1 MDNLPQELTNRIA
14 LQLERCPDQPQ
25 VPLLLQDCVGDSKLP
40 PYATL
45 SRKWRDAVE
54 FITFHTLRVR
64 SDQLDDFRRRLTGNR
79 RSYLRRLIYI
89 VVLPEYPKEVYNR
102 VETTQEQQENSKAF
116 TQAISDL
123 FSILKNW
130 EDEGLQSTLCLEFPY
145 ESAYSQTDLRIKY
158 MAYSRSE
165 TSVDIY
171 EKRYAQSFLEISPV
185 EELET
190 EIRSRNTHLEKAQK
204 EATNTDLTVED
215 LDEVR
220 KRQEDEGAE
229 VSLEAFESIDFP
241 SLSNVTDLVIRG
253 NSSRKLAPS
262 VGTSLATHLPQLNR
276 IDWHFGE
283 SDEEKKMVQN
293 RIKFSLALN
302 RIQLPHCSAA
312 ELDFYQGK
320 MQITCYI
327 FTRSRL
333 TTDRGAIESRK
344 VTTRTYGNRVA
355 V

>member
-14 LQLERCPDQPQ
+14 LQLERCPEQPQ

-45 SRKWRDAVE
+45 SKRWKDAVE

-64 SDQLDDFRRRLTGNR
+64 SDQLDDFRKRLTGNR

-102 VETTQEQQENSKAF
+102 VETTQEQQENSEAF
-116 TQAISDL
+116 TQAISEL
-123 FSILKNW
+123 FSILKSW

-145 ESAYSQTDLRIKY
+145 ESTYSQTDLRIKH

-165 TSVDIY
+165 RSVDIY
-171 EKRYAQSFLEISPV
+171 EERYAQSFLEISPMK
-185 EELET
+185 ELET
-190 EIRSRNTHLEKAQK
+190 EIRSRNAHLEEAQ
-204 EATNTDLTVED
+204 EDTNTDITIQD
-215 LDEVR
+215 FDEAR
-220 KRQEDEGAE
+220 KRQEEEGAE
-229 VSLEAFESIDFP
+229 VSSEAFDSIDFP

-262 VGTSLATHLPQLNR
+262 VGTSLAIHLPHLNR

-283 SDEEKKMVQN
+283 GDEEKKMVQN
-293 RIKFSLALN
+293 RIDFSQALDQ
-302 RIQLPHCSAA
+302 IQLPHCSAS

-320 MQITCYI
+320 KQIACYI
-327 FTRSRL
+327 LTRSRL
-333 TTDRGAIESRK
+333 TVDRGAIESRK
-344 VTTRTYGNRVA
+344 VTIRTYGNRVA